1 MVKYINNIKVIIVL
15 AVVSIFFAFTSSQNN
30 AKPISEVEVSFIG
43 DNNLFIS
50 KTKVDKLLI
59 QNNDYIKCVSKD
71 ILDLKALENKL
82 SSHDMIEN
90 SEVYIS
96 INGILKIDIKQ
107 RNPYARVISD
117 PSFYIDNNGTKMPL
131 SDNYSA
137 RVLLVHGLND
147 DSKIDYVFKLIKTIR
162 DDEFLNLNVTD
173 ILINKSDISLRV
185 RNCDFE
191 VLVGDLN
198 NLETKIK
205 NFKAF
210 YQKAYR
216 DKILNNYKKVNLQF
230 NNQIVCTKYI

>member
-15 AVVSIFFAFTSSQNN
+15 AVVSIFFAFSSSQNH

-117 PSFYIDNNGTKMPL
+117 PSFYIDNNGIKMPL

-147 DSKIDYVFKLIKTIR
+147 ESKIDYVFKLIKTIR

-185 RNCDFE
+185 RNCNFE

>member
-1 MVKYINNIKVIIVL
+1 MVKYINNIKVIIIL
-15 AVVSIFFAFTSSQNN
+15 AVVSIFSAFSSSQNN

-96 INGILKIDIKQ
+96 INGKLKIDIKQ

-117 PSFYIDNNGTKMPL
+117 SSFYIDNNGTKMPL

-147 DSKIDYVFKLIKTIR
+147 ESKIDYVFKLIKTIR
-162 DDEFLNLNVTD
+162 DDEFLNSNVTD
-173 ILINKSDISLRV
+173 ILISKSDISLRV
-185 RNCDFE
+185 RNCNFE

>member
-1 MVKYINNIKVIIVL
+1 MVKYINNIKGIIVL
-15 AVVSIFFAFTSSQNN
+15 AVVSIFFAFSSSQNN

-117 PSFYIDNNGTKMPL
+117 LPFYIDNNGTKMPL

-147 DSKIDYVFKLIKTIR
+147 ESKIDYVFKLIKTIR

-185 RNCDFE
+185 RNCNFE

>member
-1 MVKYINNIKVIIVL
+1 
-15 AVVSIFFAFTSSQNN
+15 
-30 AKPISEVEVSFIG
+30 
-43 DNNLFIS
+43 
-50 KTKVDKLLI
+50 
-59 QNNDYIKCVSKD
+59 
-71 ILDLKALENKL
+71 
-82 SSHDMIEN
+82 MIEN

-117 PSFYIDNNGTKMPL
+117 PPFYIDNNGTKMPL

-147 DSKIDYVFKLIKTIR
+147 ESKIDYVFKLIKTIR

>member
-1 MVKYINNIKVIIVL
+1 MVKYINNIKIIIVL
-15 AVVSIFFAFTSSQNN
+15 AVVSIFFAFSSSQNN

-117 PSFYIDNNGTKMPL
+117 SSFYIDNNGTKMPL

-147 DSKIDYVFKLIKTIR
+147 ESNIDYVFKLIKTIR
-162 DDEFLNLNVTD
+162 NDEFLNLNVTD

-185 RNCDFE
+185 RNCNFE

>member
-15 AVVSIFFAFTSSQNN
+15 AVVSIFFAFSSSQNH

-147 DSKIDYVFKLIKTIR
+147 ESKIDYVFKLIKTIR

>member
-15 AVVSIFFAFTSSQNN
+15 AVVSIFFAFSSSQNN

-117 PSFYIDNNGTKMPL
+117 SSFYIDNNGTKMPL

-147 DSKIDYVFKLIKTIR
+147 ESKIDYVFKLIKTIR

-185 RNCDFE
+185 RDCNFE

>member
-1 MVKYINNIKVIIVL
+1 M
-15 AVVSIFFAFTSSQNN
+15 VSIFFAFSSSQNY

-147 DSKIDYVFKLIKTIR
+147 ESKIDYVFKLIKTIR

>member
-1 MVKYINNIKVIIVL
+1 MVKYINNIKVIIIL
-15 AVVSIFFAFTSSQNN
+15 AVVSIFSAFSSSQNN

-71 ILDLKALENKL
+71 NLDLKALENKL

-137 RVLLVHGLND
+137 RVLLVHGLD
-147 DSKIDYVFKLIKTIR
+147 DESKIDYIFKLIKTIR

>member
-1 MVKYINNIKVIIVL
+1 MVKYINNIKVILVL
-15 AVVSIFFAFTSSQNN
+15 AVVSIFFAFSSSQNN

-147 DSKIDYVFKLIKTIR
+147 ESKIDYVFKLIKTIR

-185 RNCDFE
+185 RNCNFE

>member
-15 AVVSIFFAFTSSQNN
+15 AVVSIFFAFSSSQNN

-43 DNNLFIS
+43 ENNLFIS

-90 SEVYIS
+90 SELYIS

-147 DSKIDYVFKLIKTIR
+147 ESKIDYVFKLIKTIR
-162 DDEFLNLNVTD
+162 DDEFLNSNVTD
-173 ILINKSDISLRV
+173 ILINKSEISLRV
-185 RNCDFE
+185 RNCNFE
-191 VLVGDLN
+191 VMVGDLN

>member
-15 AVVSIFFAFTSSQNN
+15 AVVSIFFAFTSSQNH

-147 DSKIDYVFKLIKTIR
+147 ESKIDYVFKLIKTIR

>member
-15 AVVSIFFAFTSSQNN
+15 AVVSIFFAFSSSQNN

-117 PSFYIDNNGTKMPL
+117 SSFYIDNNGTKMPL

-147 DSKIDYVFKLIKTIR
+147 KSKIDYVFKLIKTIR

-185 RNCDFE
+185 RNCNFE

>member
-147 DSKIDYVFKLIKTIR
+147 ESKIDYVFKLIKTIR

>member
-1 MVKYINNIKVIIVL
+1 MLKYINNIKVIIVL

-96 INGILKIDIKQ
+96 INVILKIDIKQ

-117 PSFYIDNNGTKMPL
+117 PPFYIDNNGTKMPL

-147 DSKIDYVFKLIKTIR
+147 ESKIDYVFKLIKTIR

>member
-15 AVVSIFFAFTSSQNN
+15 AVVSIFSAFSSSQNN

-71 ILDLKALENKL
+71 NLDLKALENKL

-147 DSKIDYVFKLIKTIR
+147 ESKIDYVFKLIKTIR
-162 DDEFLNLNVTD
+162 DDEFLNSNVTD
-173 ILINKSDISLRV
+173 ILISKSDISLRV
-185 RNCDFE
+185 RNCNFE

>member
-15 AVVSIFFAFTSSQNN
+15 AVVSIFFAFSSSQNN

-43 DNNLFIS
+43 ENNLFIS

-71 ILDLKALENKL
+71 NLDLKALENKL

-117 PSFYIDNNGTKMPL
+117 SSFYIDNNGTKMPL

-147 DSKIDYVFKLIKTIR
+147 ESKIDYVFKLIKTIR
-162 DDEFLNLNVTD
+162 DDEFLNSNVTD
-173 ILINKSDISLRV
+173 ILINKSEISLRV
-185 RNCDFE
+185 RNCNFE

>member
-15 AVVSIFFAFTSSQNN
+15 AVVSIFFAFSSSQNN

-71 ILDLKALENKL
+71 ILDLKALEKKL
-82 SSHDMIEN
+82 SSHEMIEN

-117 PSFYIDNNGTKMPL
+117 SSFYIDNYGTKMPL

-147 DSKIDYVFKLIKTIR
+147 ESKIDYVFKLIKTIR
-162 DDEFLNLNVTD
+162 DDEFLNSNVTD
-173 ILINKSDISLRV
+173 ILISKSDISLRV
-185 RNCDFE
+185 RNCNFE

>member
-1 MVKYINNIKVIIVL
+1 MVKYINNIKIIIVL
-15 AVVSIFFAFTSSQNN
+15 AIVSIFFAFSSSQNN

-117 PSFYIDNNGTKMPL
+117 SSFYIDNNGTKMPL

-147 DSKIDYVFKLIKTIR
+147 ESKIDYVFKLIKTIR

-185 RNCDFE
+185 RNCNFE

>member
-15 AVVSIFFAFTSSQNN
+15 AVVSIFFAFSSSQNN

-117 PSFYIDNNGTKMPL
+117 SSFYIDNNGTKMPL

-147 DSKIDYVFKLIKTIR
+147 ESKIDYVFKLIKTIR

-173 ILINKSDISLRV
+173 ILINKSDISLRF
-185 RNCDFE
+185 RNCNFE

>member
-15 AVVSIFFAFTSSQNN
+15 AVVSIFFAFSSSQNN

-117 PSFYIDNNGTKMPL
+117 SSFYIDNNGTKMPL

-147 DSKIDYVFKLIKTIR
+147 ESNIDYVFKLIKTIR

-185 RNCDFE
+185 RNCNFE

>member
-15 AVVSIFFAFTSSQNN
+15 AMVSIFFAFSSSQNN

-117 PSFYIDNNGTKMPL
+117 SSFYIDNNGTKMPL

-147 DSKIDYVFKLIKTIR
+147 ESKIDYVFKLIKTIR

-185 RNCDFE
+185 RNCNFE

>member
-15 AVVSIFFAFTSSQNN
+15 AVVSIFFAFSSSQNN

-117 PSFYIDNNGTKMPL
+117 SSFYIDNNGTKMPL

-137 RVLLVHGLND
+137 RVLLVHGLD
-147 DSKIDYVFKLIKTIR
+147 DESKINYIFKLIKTIR

-230 NNQIVCTKYI
+230 NKQIVCTKYI

>member
-15 AVVSIFFAFTSSQNN
+15 AVVSIFFAFSSSQNN

-107 RNPYARVISD
+107 RNPYARVISE

-147 DSKIDYVFKLIKTIR
+147 ESKIDYIFKLIKTIR

-185 RNCDFE
+185 RNCNFE

>member
-1 MVKYINNIKVIIVL
+1 MVKYTNNIKIIIVL
-15 AVVSIFFAFTSSQNN
+15 AVVSIFSAFSSSQNN

-71 ILDLKALENKL
+71 NLDLKALENKL

-117 PSFYIDNNGTKMPL
+117 SSFYIDNNGTKMPL

-147 DSKIDYVFKLIKTIR
+147 ESKIDYVFKLIKTIR
-162 DDEFLNLNVTD
+162 DDEFLNSNVTD
-173 ILINKSDISLRV
+173 ILISKSDISLRV
-185 RNCDFE
+185 RNCNFE

>member
-15 AVVSIFFAFTSSQNN
+15 AVVSIFSAFSSSQNN

-71 ILDLKALENKL
+71 NLDLKALENKL

-137 RVLLVHGLND
+137 RVLLVHGLD
-147 DSKIDYVFKLIKTIR
+147 DESKIDYIFKLIKTIR

>member
-15 AVVSIFFAFTSSQNN
+15 AVVSIFFAFSSSQNH

-82 SSHDMIEN
+82 STHDMIEN

-117 PSFYIDNNGTKMPL
+117 PSFYIDNNGIKMPL

-147 DSKIDYVFKLIKTIR
+147 ESKIDYVFKLIKTIR

>member
-15 AVVSIFFAFTSSQNN
+15 AVVSIFSAFSSSQNN
-30 AKPISEVEVSFIG
+30 AKPISEVKVSFIG

-71 ILDLKALENKL
+71 NLDLKALENKL

-117 PSFYIDNNGTKMPL
+117 SSFYIDNNGTKMPL

-147 DSKIDYVFKLIKTIR
+147 ETKIDYIFKLIKTIR
-162 DDEFLNLNVTD
+162 DDEFLNSNVTD
-173 ILINKSDISLRV
+173 ILISKSDISLRV
-185 RNCDFE
+185 RNCNFE

>member
-1 MVKYINNIKVIIVL
+1 MVKYINNIKGIIVL
-15 AVVSIFFAFTSSQNN
+15 AVVSIFFAFSSSQNH

-71 ILDLKALENKL
+71 ILALKALENKL

-117 PSFYIDNNGTKMPL
+117 PSFYIDNNGIKMPL

-147 DSKIDYVFKLIKTIR
+147 ESKIDYVFKLIKTIR

>member
-1 MVKYINNIKVIIVL
+1 MLKYINNIKVIIVL

-117 PSFYIDNNGTKMPL
+117 SSFYIDNNGTKMPL

-147 DSKIDYVFKLIKTIR
+147 ESKIDYVFKLIKTIR

>member
-1 MVKYINNIKVIIVL
+1 MVKYINSIKIIIVL
-15 AVVSIFFAFTSSQNN
+15 AVVSIFFAFSSSQNN

-117 PSFYIDNNGTKMPL
+117 SSFYIDNNGTKMPL

-147 DSKIDYVFKLIKTIR
+147 ESNIDYVFKLIKTIR

-185 RNCDFE
+185 RNCNFE

>member
-15 AVVSIFFAFTSSQNN
+15 AVVSIFFAFSSSQNN
-30 AKPISEVEVSFIG
+30 VKPISEVEVSFIG
-43 DNNLFIS
+43 ENNLFIS

-117 PSFYIDNNGTKMPL
+117 SSFYIDNNGTKMPL

-147 DSKIDYVFKLIKTIR
+147 ESKIDYVFKLIKTIR

-185 RNCDFE
+185 RDCNFE

>member
-15 AVVSIFFAFTSSQNN
+15 AVVSIFSAFSSSQNN
-30 AKPISEVEVSFIG
+30 AKPISEVKVSFIG

-71 ILDLKALENKL
+71 ILDLKALEKKL
-82 SSHDMIEN
+82 SSHEMIEN

-137 RVLLVHGLND
+137 RVLLVHGLD
-147 DSKIDYVFKLIKTIR
+147 DESKIDYIFKLIKTIR

-185 RNCDFE
+185 RNCNFE

>member
-1 MVKYINNIKVIIVL
+1 MLKYINNIKVIIVL

-117 PSFYIDNNGTKMPL
+117 PPFYIDNNGTKMPL

-147 DSKIDYVFKLIKTIR
+147 ESKIDYVFKLIKTIR

>member
-15 AVVSIFFAFTSSQNN
+15 AVVSIFSAFSSSQNN

-71 ILDLKALENKL
+71 NLDLKALENKL

-117 PSFYIDNNGTKMPL
+117 SSFYIDNNGTKMPL

-147 DSKIDYVFKLIKTIR
+147 ESKIDYVFKLIKTIR

-185 RNCDFE
+185 RNCNFE

>member
-1 MVKYINNIKVIIVL
+1 MVKYINNIKIIIVL
-15 AVVSIFFAFTSSQNN
+15 AVVSIFFAFSSSQNN

-71 ILDLKALENKL
+71 IPDLKALENKL

-117 PSFYIDNNGTKMPL
+117 SSFYIDNNGTKMPL

-147 DSKIDYVFKLIKTIR
+147 ESKIDYVFKFIKTIR
-162 DDEFLNLNVTD
+162 DDEFLNSNVTD
-173 ILINKSDISLRV
+173 ILISKSDISLRV
-185 RNCDFE
+185 RNCNFE

>member
-1 MVKYINNIKVIIVL
+1 MLKYINNIKVIIVL

>member
-15 AVVSIFFAFTSSQNN
+15 AVVSIFSAFSSSQNN

-96 INGILKIDIKQ
+96 INGKLKIDIKQ

-117 PSFYIDNNGTKMPL
+117 SSFYIDNNGTKMPL

-147 DSKIDYVFKLIKTIR
+147 ESKIDYVFKLIKTIR
-162 DDEFLNLNVTD
+162 DDEFLNSNVTD
-173 ILINKSDISLRV
+173 ILISKSDISLRV
-185 RNCDFE
+185 RNCNFE

>member
-15 AVVSIFFAFTSSQNN
+15 AVVSIFFAFSSSQNN

-117 PSFYIDNNGTKMPL
+117 TSFYIDNNGTKMPL

-147 DSKIDYVFKLIKTIR
+147 ESKIDYVFKLIKTIR

-185 RNCDFE
+185 RNCNFE